1 MSTPPACRPYFHYAF
16 RLENCYFLVPDT
28 GHDCLTAQ
36 SFWDDGGKKVYR
48 IRVRDNI
55 LGGSPD
61 TMRQW

>member
-1 MSTPPACRPYFHYAF
+1 MPPARRPYFNYAF